1 MIIKTI
7 NNLKNY
13 FLFIVL
19 SSFLF
24 SHGQS
29 IISFQQK
36 IAEGQGNSRNYFENI
51 LDVNYF
57 FDNGLYFFTQL
68 EYSNPP
74 LLGLETK
81 KISDINNILYLQYSN
96 SKYNLK

>member
-1 MIIKTI
+1 MSYEGKYA
-7 NNLKNY
+7 NSPG
-13 FLFIVL
+13 
-19 SSFLF
+19 SS
-24 SHGQS
+24 
-29 IISFQQK
+29 ID
-36 IAEGQGNSRNYFENI
+36 YFENI

-96 SKYNLK
+96 SK